1 MKEESTLQLHSRPNL
16 EIKLG
21 WVRNCSEVKKTCS
34 TSVAKNPQ
42 KPNPGSFAENAKWAC
57 TWQAHGGPRKE
68 WGQLGKWRNEMVYP
82 TGHTKNLRNA
92 KISNLS
98 NEILQKES
106 SEGIQGNAGGRV
118 PYGACLTA
126 CVAGTTQPLTLQTG
140 CEASQGKPAKT
151 AMQGFV
157 RRVCKAQPRGLCTI
171 TLLLQPQLA
180 TRRGHRSQGC
190 NWGCLA
196 KVQGR

>member
-1 MKEESTLQLHSRPNL
+1 
-16 EIKLG
+16 
-21 WVRNCSEVKKTCS
+21 
-34 TSVAKNPQ
+34 
-42 KPNPGSFAENAKWAC
+42 
-57 TWQAHGGPRKE
+57 
-68 WGQLGKWRNEMVYP
+68 MVYP

-106 SEGIQGNAGGRV
+106 SEGIQGNTVGRV

-151 AMQGFV
+151 AMHGFV

-171 TLLLQPQLA
+171 CFSLSLLQGGA
-180 TRRGHRSQGC
+180 TDPKAAIEAAWQRFKAGNVC
-190 NWGCLA
+190 FPAEDCLRYKA
-196 KVQGR
+196 VGVDKLPVIWKLS